1 MAQCGL
7 TEYAIHQWQGMAVMD
22 DWRIWLGRMGALSAL
37 ICGVFGLIVG
47 LSDGL
52 TWKLGAEGWFTGG
65 TVVGLVSI
73 VMYLDAA
80 AAKKQ

>member
-7 TEYAIHQWQGMAVMD
+7 SEYSIHQRQEMAVMD
-22 DWRIWLGRMGALSAL
+22 DWRIWLGRLGALSAL
-37 ICGVFGLIVG
+37 ICGIFGLIVG
-47 LSDGL
+47 LSDDF
-52 TWKLGAEGWFTGG
+52 TWKLGAQGWFTGD
-65 TVVGLVSI
+65 TVAGLLAV